1 LIFLLVLAI
10 ALLGL
15 FIFAAVRD
23 LRGGWIPGGVGELRS
38 SAMREGKTVKSVVL
52 GEAGTGWRKLGT
64 GGSSSS
70 STSTAATG
78 VANSGEIV
86 PSFPLTRLAVRDE
99 PAFQDVG
106 EAGHEA
112 WLRMFPRGNGL
123 VRVEEPRKHRL
134 PRSRRV
140 LGRDGRFVGE
150 AEVFEVAVVRELEC
164 LLAVRDLLRRWEE
177 VLGGT
182 WDGEGLED
190 WERRDGRRC
199 LDHCE
204 FVN

>member
-1 LIFLLVLAI
+1 MLAI

-38 SAMREGKTVKSVVL
+38 SAMREGKTVRSVVL
-52 GEAGTGWRKLGT
+52 GEAGRGWKKVGT
-64 GGSSSS
+64 GGSS

-182 WDGEGLED
+182 WDG
-190 WERRDGRRC
+190 RRC